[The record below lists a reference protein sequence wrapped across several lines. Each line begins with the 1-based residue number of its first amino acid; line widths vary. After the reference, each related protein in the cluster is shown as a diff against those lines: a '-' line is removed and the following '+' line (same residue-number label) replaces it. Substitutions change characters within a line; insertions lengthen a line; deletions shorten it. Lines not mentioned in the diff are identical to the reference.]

1 MNYGRK
7 FVNSKWVFKVK
18 YKEDG
23 SVDRFKAHVVA
34 IGFTQ
39 VPGIDFGEPF
49 SPVAHFSTIRT
60 LLTLGMQPGMDI
72 QQIDVG
78 TTFLNGVFKADIYMS
93 EGFKES
99 GREKKSLYGLKQLP
113 RCWYEELSLHLVTT
127 GFKQSLTDL
136 CVFCKW
142 TDSKLVIISFHVD
155 DLILLPDLIREMNA
169 LKKNLSLKF

>member
-93 EGFKES
+93 
-99 GREKKSLYGLKQLP
+99 
-113 RCWYEELSLHLVTT
+113 
-127 GFKQSLTDL
+127 
-136 CVFCKW
+136 
-142 TDSKLVIISFHVD
+142 
-155 DLILLPDLIREMNA
+155 
-169 LKKNLSLKF
+169 